1 MESVSNLILTEK
13 DNKAELTLLA
23 VLHGKSRGE
32 QRDLCT
38 TLDVPWEEYLRLCR
52 KWSRV
57 IARYIKEG
65 GNKNEES
72 ETTDRKS

>member
-1 MESVSNLILTEK
+1 MESVSSLTLTEK
-13 DNKAELTLLA
+13 DNKAELALLT

-32 QRDLCT
+32 QQNLCT
-38 TLDVPWEEYLRLCR
+38 TLDVPWEEYLRLRR

-65 GNKNEES
+65 GKNEQ
-72 ETTDRKS
+72 TRVTNRKS